1 MIISHK
7 YRFIFI
13 KTLKTAG
20 TSIEVFL
27 SQHCG
32 IDDVLTPI
40 LPPVEAH
47 FPRNYKGLANPLPVL
62 WNNRGRK
69 IPVTLGNVLRGH
81 KFYNHIPARIIKKRI
96 PGSIWDNYFK
106 FCVER
111 NPWDKTLSHY
121 YMVNARK
128 RGRLTLEEYLEKGK
142 FCINYP
148 IYTDAH
154 KRILVDRVIHYESLL
169 DGLREVFG
177 QLGIPFEG
185 TLGVTAKSEYRKD
198 RRPYQQIFTSAQR
211 SIIHRAFAD
220 EIRMHGYTF

>member
-13 KTLKTAG
+13 KTVKTAG

-40 LPPVEAH
+40 WPTVETH
-47 FPRNYKGLANPLPVL
+47 FARNYKGLANPLPVL

-69 IPVTLGNVLRGH
+69 ILFTLKDVLMGY
-81 KFYNHIPARIIKKRI
+81 KFYNHIPARIVKKRT
-96 PGSIWDNYFK
+96 PGSIWDSYFK

-121 YMVNARK
+121 HMVNARK
-128 RGRLTLEEYLEKGK
+128 RGRLTLDEYLEKGM

-148 IYTDAH
+148 LYTDAH
-154 KRILVDRVIHYESLL
+154 KRMLVDKVIRYESLL

-177 QLGIPFEG
+177 QLAIPFEG
-185 TLGVTAKSEYRKD
+185 TLGVIAKSEFRKD
-198 RRPYQQIFTSAQR
+198 RRPYQQIFTSEQR

-220 EIRMHGYTF
+220 EIEMHGYTF